1 MLLKLFYFYGAGCGL
16 MPALLRKRK
25 FLRGSWQ
32 RGYLIY
38 TACLHGVLLILLP
51 FTFPQY
57 MYDESYMSKNLVLQ
71 WAFNLTNITRIFA
84 MVSGGFM
91 MWTKRNKLLAMA
103 ERAFNLCQN
112 CKKLGD
118 DSRIRKRIR
127 GLLGQY
133 FFVLN
138 LSVLV
143 AILILSQIDTDH
155 SFSNTTMIVVHILQF
170 TYVVIMT
177 AALYVIL
184 LILHWQNERVHLALR
199 DLSISLHREERNC
212 LVLSGGKARRSLKD
226 LRNLFQL
233 YSENQRLIREVFN
246 IFDLPI
252 ALLLLKM
259 FVTNVNL
266 VYHGVQFGS
275 DSIETSVYTK
285 IVGQLVV
292 VTHYWSAVL
301 LMDVVDD
308 ITRRSGS
315 KMGDIMREFSDLELV
330 KREFH
335 LQLELFSDHLRCHPA
350 TYKVCGL
357 FVFNKQTSLV
367 YFFFVL
373 VQVLVLVQFDLKN
386 KVEESH

>member
-1 MLLKLFYFYGAGCGL
+1 MWLKLFYFYGAVFGL

-25 FLRGSWQ
+25 FLKGSWQ
-32 RGYLIY
+32 RCYLIY

-57 MYDESYMSKNLVLQ
+57 MYDESYMSGNLVLQ

-91 MWTKRNKLLAMA
+91 MWSKREKFLELGKKT
-103 ERAFNLCQN
+103 FNHCRK
-112 CKKLGD
+112 CEKLGK
-118 DSRIRKRIR
+118 DSSLRKRIR

-143 AILILSQIDTDH
+143 AILILSRIDTDQ
-155 SFSNTTMIVVHILQF
+155 SFSNATMIVVHILQF
-170 TYVVIMT
+170 AYVVIMT
-177 AALYVIL
+177 ASLYAIL
-184 LILHWQNERVHLALR
+184 VILHWQHERVHLALK
-199 DLSISLHREERNC
+199 DLSVSLHHEERNS
-212 LVLSGGKARRSLKD
+212 LVLSGGKARRSLKK
-226 LRNLFQL
+226 LRSFFHL
-233 YSENQRLIREVFN
+233 YSENQRLIREVFG

-266 VYHGVQFGS
+266 VYHGVQFGNE
-275 DSIETSVYTK
+275 SIETSMYTRL
-285 IVGQLVV
+285 VGQLVV
-292 VTHYWSAVL
+292 ITHYWSAVL
-301 LMDVVDD
+301 LMNVVDD
-308 ITRRSGS
+308 ITRRSGP
-315 KMGDIMREFSDLELV
+315 KMGDILREFSDLELV

-335 LQLELFSDHLRCHPA
+335 LQLELFSDHVRCHPA

-367 YFFFVL
+367 YFFYVL

-386 KVEESH
+386 KVVERH

>member
-38 TACLHGVLLILLP
+38 TACLHGVLLVLLP

-57 MYDESYMSKNLVLQ
+57 MYDESYMSGNLVLQ
-71 WAFNLTNITRIFA
+71 WVFNLTNITRIFA
-84 MVSGGFM
+84 MISGGFM
-91 MWTKRNKLLAMA
+91 MWSKREKLQEMA
-103 ERAFNLCQN
+103 VRTFNHCQK
-112 CKKLGD
+112 CKKLGN
-118 DSRIRKRIR
+118 DSSLRKSIR

-138 LSVLV
+138 LSILV
-143 AILILSQIDTDH
+143 AFLLLSRIDTDQC
-155 SFSNTTMIVVHILQF
+155 FRNATMIVVHILQF

-184 LILHWQNERVHLALR
+184 VFLHWQNERVNMALKE
-199 DLSISLHREERNC
+199 LSFSLHHEERNS
-212 LVLSGGKARRSLKD
+212 LVLSAGKARRSLNN

-233 YSENQRLIREVFN
+233 YSENQRLSREVFG

-252 ALLLLKM
+252 ALLLLKL

-266 VYHGVQFGS
+266 VYHGVQFGN
-275 DSIETSVYTK
+275 DSIETSMYTK
-285 IVGQLVV
+285 FVGQLVV
-292 VTHYWSAVL
+292 ITHYWSAVL
-301 LMDVVDD
+301 LMNVVDD
-308 ITRRSGS
+308 ITRRSGP
-315 KMGDIMREFSDLELV
+315 KMGDILREFNDLELV

-335 LQLELFSDHLRCHPA
+335 LQLELFSDHVRCHPA

-367 YFFFVL
+367 YFFYVL

-386 KVEESH
+386 KVDRQ